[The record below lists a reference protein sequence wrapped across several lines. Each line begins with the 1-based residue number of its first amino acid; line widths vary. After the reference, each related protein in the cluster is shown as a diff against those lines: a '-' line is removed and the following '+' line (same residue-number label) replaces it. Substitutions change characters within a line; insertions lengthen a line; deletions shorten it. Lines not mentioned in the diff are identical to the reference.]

1 MSFVRIWRPSDLRC
15 LTSRYFRRKLDMF
28 ERSKGCDSRTMPETD
43 PCSSPMDDDPYCE
56 PPCPPCPPPW
66 RPSCRP
72 PRSRASP
79 FYTHADPRKLLF
91 WRMLTLC
98 VALPLVVIMSA
109 FTYARQQEKAKQPR
123 EPFEDLPYMYRRTKV
138 LPFPWGDGNH
148 SFFHNPVKNPIPPHG
163 YEVED
168 PNAIP
173 KKAGN

>member
-123 EPFEDLPYMYRRTKV
+123 EPFEDLPYMYRRTK
-138 LPFPWGDGNH
+138 PFPWGDGNH